1 MLCTSCW
8 RKMLYIVSMK
18 SKKNLGAHPVVLN
31 LRKIM
36 NDKCITQSVM
46 AEYAGVE
53 PSQFSKI
60 MNGSVQ
66 ISLWQISNI
75 ATNLNMDIIDI
86 FTYPDK
92 FEKKSD
98 AIDNNEIK
106 AVLTI
111 ELKSDMKKKILRM
124 IFDKDDI
131 ELLDK

>member
-1 MLCTSCW
+1 
-8 RKMLYIVSMK
+8 
-18 SKKNLGAHPVVLN
+18 
-31 LRKIM
+31 
-36 NDKCITQSVM
+36 M

-66 ISLWQISNI
+66 ISLWQVSNI
-75 ATNLNMDIIDI
+75 ATNLNMNIIDI